1 MRKAQTCKKTNQEKN
16 SIEAFFKV
24 SNNADK
30 KIIDHEGTGRK
41 SIDYEQSAEM
51 FNMIAKWIFAL
62 SVIIFNVVFWAY
74 SISQY
79 VNEK

>member
-1 MRKAQTCKKTNQEKN
+1 MQKAQTCRKTKQEKN
-16 SIEAFFKV
+16 EIEGFFKV

-30 KIIDHEGTGRK
+30 KILDHEGTGKK

-79 VNEK
+79 VNGK

>member
-41 SIDYEQSAEM
+41 NIDYEQSAEM

-62 SVIIFNVVFWAY
+62 SVVIFNVVFWAY

-79 VNEK
+79 VNAK